1 MEIYGVIYKIENL
14 VNGKVYIGQTTKG
27 FDKRYRGHSIEGV
40 YKYHKSKFESND
52 NYNKHLYNA
61 IEKYGFE
68 NFKVYEQFDIAF
80 SKIELD
86 IKEKVYITLYNST
99 NKEYGYNN
107 KEGGA
112 NGKHTEETKR
122 KISLM
127 QMGENNYWYGTH
139 GPMYGKTT
147 WNKGIKT
154 GQIPWNKGKHISEE
168 TKKHLSEINKGKFL
182 GENHPMYGKHHTEE
196 AKNKISQ
203 SLKGN
208 TNMLGKHHSEETR
221 EKLRQINKGKFVG
234 EKSPRYGK
242 TCEQNGNSKPC
253 RCIETGI
260 VYPCAAEATRQTG
273 ITHITDVC
281 LGKRK
286 RAGGYTWEYIN
297 KD

>member
-27 FDKRYRGHSIEGV
+27 FDKRYRGHGIEGV

-52 NYNKHLYNA
+52 NCNKHLYNA

-122 KISLM
+122 KMSEA
-127 QMGENNYWYGTH
+127 QKGEKGYWYG
-139 GPMYGKTT
+139 
-147 WNKGIKT
+147 
-154 GQIPWNKGKHISEE
+154 
-168 TKKHLSEINKGKFL
+168 KHLSQE
-182 GENHPMYGKHHTEE
+182 T
-196 AKNKISQ
+196 KNKIS
-203 SLKGN
+203 KAA
-208 TNMLGKHHSEETR
+208 
-221 EKLRQINKGKFVG
+221 KGKNN
-234 EKSPRYGK
+234 KR
-242 TCEQNGNSKPC
+242 CKPV

-260 VYPCAAEATRQTG
+260 IYYSAKKAEEETHSRANG
-273 ITHITDVC
+273 IIAC
-281 LGKRK
+281 CRGKRK
-286 RAGGYTWEYIN
+286 TCGGFHWEYVVTRTEAEKQLGVKIV
-297 KD
+297 D